1 MLKIGEFS
9 RLSQVTIKTLHH
21 YDELGLLKPAR
32 IDPTTNYRFYTV
44 EQLPRIHRIMAL
56 KEMGLSL
63 EQIGLL
69 LEKDLSTE
77 EMRGMLRMQQAQ
89 IQS

>member
-21 YDELGLLKPAR
+21 YDELGLIKPAHT
-32 IDPTTNYRFYTV
+32 DPISNYRFYTV

-56 KEMGLSL
+56 KEMGLSKADAQPSLKVTRSGLPDETHVVVL
-63 EQIGLL
+63 EYQT
-69 LEKDLSTE
+69 S
-77 EMRGMLRMQQAQ
+77 
-89 IQS
+89 